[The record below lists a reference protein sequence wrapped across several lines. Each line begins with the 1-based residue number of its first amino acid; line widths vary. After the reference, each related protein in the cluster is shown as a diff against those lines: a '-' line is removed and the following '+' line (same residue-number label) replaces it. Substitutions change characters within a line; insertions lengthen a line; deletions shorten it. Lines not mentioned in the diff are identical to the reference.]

1 MTKRLLSALLLCIA
15 FAGTLPAADSVGKGR
30 EDQPIQI
37 KSNELVSD
45 TAARTATFIGKVVAR
60 QGDITIYSDRLVI
73 SYSEKGK
80 EVDKVE
86 AFGNV
91 RIVQENRLGLAA
103 HALYENKTGKITL
116 DGNPKV
122 YQGDDVVSGKVI
134 TYLVN
139 EQKSVVTG
147 SPNER
152 VQAVIHPKG
161 KEKNGGTKP

>member
-1 MTKRLLSALLLCIA
+1 MMKRLLPAILLCMA
-15 FAGTLPAADSVGKGR
+15 CAGTLLAGQGTEPVRG
-30 EDQPIQI
+30 DQPIQI
-37 KSNELVSD
+37 KSNELFTD
-45 TAARTATFIGKVVAR
+45 NTARTATFVGKVVAR

-73 SYSEKGK
+73 FYSEKGK

-91 RIVQENRLGLAA
+91 RIVQENRLGLAN

-122 YQGDDVVSGKVI
+122 YQGEDVVTGKVI

-139 EQKSVVTG
+139 EQKSMVTG
-147 SPNER
+147 GPGER
-152 VQAVIHPKG
+152 VEAVIHPKG

>member
-1 MTKRLLSALLLCIA
+1 MMKRLLPAILLCIMCA
-15 FAGTLPAADSVGKGR
+15 ATLPAAEGVGKGR

-37 KSNELVSD
+37 KSNELLSD
-45 TAARTATFIGKVVAR
+45 SAARTATFIGKVVAR

-91 RIVQENRLGLAA
+91 RIVQGNRLGLAG

-122 YQGDDVVSGKVI
+122 YQGDDVVTGKVI

-147 SPNER
+147 GPNER
-152 VQAVIHPKG
+152 VEAVIHPQSKD
-161 KEKNGGTKP
+161 KDGGTKP